1 MKIDVSRQRSLEAS
15 EYRVQLPQL
24 KVALNNNNNYSKYV
38 CKVHHQSKSSSVPQR
53 AAQITFAASA
63 AARDRTHTHSHANGN
78 HINHTHRAALG
89 GDFCIARNA
98 RTAAGIGVKR

>member
-1 MKIDVSRQRSLEAS
+1 M
-15 EYRVQLPQL
+15 
-24 KVALNNNNNYSKYV
+24 
-38 CKVHHQSKSSSVPQR
+38 QSSSSVKVEFGSPKSSTNYVCGVCCSQT
-53 AAQITFAASA
+53 AHKH
-63 AARDRTHTHSHANGN
+63 THTRALAYANGN

>member
-1 MKIDVSRQRSLEAS
+1 MYAKFIISQSRVRFPKEQHKLRL
-15 EYRVQLPQL
+15 RRLLQP
-24 KVALNNNNNYSKYV
+24 
-38 CKVHHQSKSSSVPQR
+38 
-53 AAQITFAASA
+53 
-63 AARDRTHTHSHANGN
+63 DRTHTHANGN